1 MNPSIDPAII
11 AAASE
16 ADELAARAE
25 YGAEFRRDLEAF
37 VSREVVEAA
46 TVPGRVGLPPV
57 EGTRYLAFAD
67 PSGGAQ
73 DAFALAIAHA
83 ETRAGTQVGVLD
95 YLAARRPPFSP
106 DAVVAEFS
114 AAMKTYGVT
123 TVRAEPRF
131 SARSGAGSMRTASGA
146 CGCGRRRAR
155 SGGSAAP
162 ARSGRRTDSW
172 KSTRT
177 PLTSA
182 GRRGAPQDHA
192 RLAGRRRAPRVRRPL
207 TDFP

>member
-11 AAASE
+11 AAAYE

-73 DAFALAIAHA
+73 DAHVRR
-83 ETRAGTQVGVLD
+83 T
-95 YLAARRPPFSP
+95 ARRPPGPRASRGR
-106 DAVVAEFS
+106 AAS
-114 AAMKTYGVT
+114 AA
-123 TVRAEPRF
+123 RPA
-131 SARSGAGSMRTASGA
+131 AAGGL
-146 CGCGRRRAR
+146 
-155 SGGSAAP
+155 
-162 ARSGRRTDSW
+162 
-172 KSTRT
+172 
-177 PLTSA
+177 PLT
-182 GRRGAPQDHA
+182 GDGM
-192 RLAGRRRAPRVRRPL
+192 PR
-207 TDFP
+207 